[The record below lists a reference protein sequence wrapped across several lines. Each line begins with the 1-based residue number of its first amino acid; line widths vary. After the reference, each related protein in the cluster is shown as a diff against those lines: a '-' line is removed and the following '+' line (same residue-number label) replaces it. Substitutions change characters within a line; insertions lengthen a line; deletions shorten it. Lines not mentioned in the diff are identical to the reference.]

1 MMYYYFKKKP
11 PKNTFERLFNI
22 VNAIISERFLCDD
35 VRQKLSVSHDLFF
48 YVMKEPNGPLQ

>member
-22 VNAIISERFLCDD
+22 VNAIISARFLCDG
-35 VRQKLSVSHDLFF
+35 VRQKL
-48 YVMKEPNGPLQ
+48 